1 VERSILLST
10 QALVERGHCL
20 TVVGGD
26 PVRMSDHLLP
36 LGVDWVP
43 AASTYDV
50 FRALRR
56 IEPCDI
62 VHAHM
67 TAAEWAAVLARHRTG
82 GALVMT
88 RHFAQRRG
96 RTVRGRLASAVID
109 RVTHHELAISQ
120 FVAGAVAS
128 ESVVYH
134 GIDDR
139 PPALTEGKR
148 VVVIQRLE
156 PEKCTDLA
164 LRAWARSGLGDEGWE
179 LILAGDGSERSAL
192 ESLAH
197 STGVSA
203 SVTFLGR
210 VEDVDELRATAAMQF
225 ATPANEHFG
234 LSVLEAMAVGLPV
247 VAADGGAHREL
258 LGQDQAALLFAI
270 GDVDAAAERL
280 RGLAD
285 DGELRRRVGRALRAR
300 QQERFSLDA
309 HGEALE
315 AAYRAAIA
323 QQSVPG
329 GRRGR

>member
-1 VERSILLST
+1 
-10 QALVERGHCL
+10 
-20 TVVGGD
+20 
-26 PVRMSDHLLP
+26 
-36 LGVDWVP
+36 
-43 AASTYDV
+43 
-50 FRALRR
+50 
-56 IEPCDI
+56 
-62 VHAHM
+62 M
-67 TAAEWAAVLARHRTG
+67 TAAEWAAVMARRRTG

-109 RVTHHELAISQ
+109 RVAHHELAISK

-156 PEKCTDLA
+156 PEKGTDLA
-164 LRAWARSGLGDEGWE
+164 VRAWARSGLGDEGWE
-179 LILAGDGSERSAL
+179 LVLAGDGSERSAL
-192 ESLAH
+192 ESIAR
-197 STGVSA
+197 STGVA
-203 SVTFLGR
+203 GSVTFLGR
-210 VEDVDELRATAAMQF
+210 VEDVDQLRATAAMQF

-258 LGQDQAALLFAI
+258 LGSDQAPLLFAI
-270 GDVDAAAERL
+270 GDVDAAAQRL
-280 RGLAD
+280 RALAGD
-285 DGELRRRVGRALRAR
+285 SELRRRVGRALRAR

-323 QQSVPG
+323 EHAARA